1 MGSTGAA
8 RATGGNIRP
17 SDTTAPTTVS
27 DGTHTFE
34 VVSSIPDGYIVWNA
48 GLIDGTSYSTRFLK
62 LAKIAE
68 GSKYSVDAS
77 SLKAIEMPVEDARAL
92 NAGASVISNF
102 TSSAVEKYIARYD
115 KPSAGSTVKWKLNR
129 LKTALPIMKKYGL

>member
-8 RATGGNIRP
+8 RATGGGNIRP
-17 SDTTAPTTVS
+17 SAPAPTTVS

-92 NAGASVISNF
+92 NGGAGVISNF

-115 KPSAGSTVKWKLNR
+115 KPSAGSTVKWKLTK